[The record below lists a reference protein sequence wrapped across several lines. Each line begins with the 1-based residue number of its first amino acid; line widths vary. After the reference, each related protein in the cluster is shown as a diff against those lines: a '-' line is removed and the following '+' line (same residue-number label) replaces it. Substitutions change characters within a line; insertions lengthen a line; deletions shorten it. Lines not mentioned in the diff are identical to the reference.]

1 MAVMTTKQDNRAEI
15 SMLLPW
21 YAAGTLNPSE
31 TRRVAAAIEQDPEL
45 AKRLEDIRDEAAETL
60 LLNESIGAPS
70 RRVAEKLFAAIDAE
84 PAADRQAHKPTFSL
98 ANWASEKLSVLRP
111 RTLAFA
117 AAAAIA
123 VIALQAGLIAGN
135 FVEQKGSGFQ
145 TATAPDPIAAGP
157 QLLVNFVPTATAAD
171 IEALLQSAGGTI
183 VEGPQAG
190 VYRVQIGPRSLDQ
203 SGVDRVIQMLR
214 DKPQIVRFV
223 APAS

>member
-1 MAVMTTKQDNRAEI
+1 MTTKQDNRAEI

-21 YAAGTLNPSE
+21 YAAGTLNASE

-45 AKRLEDIRDEAAETL
+45 AKRLEDIRDEATETWA
-60 LLNESIGAPS
+60 LNESVGAPS
-70 RRVAEKLFAAIDAE
+70 RRVADKLFAAIDAE
-84 PAADRQAHKPTFSL
+84 QAVNPRVYKPAFSL
-98 ANWASEKLSVLRP
+98 AGWASEKLALLRP

-117 AAAAIA
+117 AAAAVA
-123 VIALQAGLIAGN
+123 VIALQAGLLAGE
-135 FVEQKGSGFQ
+135 FVDRQGSGFQ

-171 IEALLQSAGGTI
+171 IEALLQAVGGTI

-203 SGVDRVIQMLR
+203 AGVDRVIQMLR

-223 APAS
+223 ALAS